1 MKKLCIWLCII
12 SGLISWE
19 TLQAQEAEVL
29 PQDTLSIKKKFRK
42 RPITLRAGL
51 DLYRP
56 IRTQI
61 DDEYSSFELVTD
73 LNITDNLYIALEAG
87 TEERTM
93 QSEQVNFDVT
103 GNYIKI
109 GIDYNM
115 FENWEGMDNQVYI
128 GFRIASSSHEL
139 NVNNYLLYTTDHF
152 FDDAITSSGYATGPR
167 PDLSANWFEIV
178 AGIKVELANN
188 LYTGFSLRLNVLM
201 GETVPEDFAN
211 LYIPG
216 FNKVTDDNNFS
227 VGFNYTLTYALPFRF
242 GKKDKE
248 LQAD

>member
-19 TLQAQEAEVL
+19 TLQAQEVEVL
-29 PQDTLSIKKKFRK
+29 SQDTLSIKKKFRK
-42 RPITLRAGL
+42 HPMTLRAGL

-93 QSEQVNFDVT
+93 QSEQVNFDVK

-128 GFRIASSSHEL
+128 GFRIAGSSHEL
-139 NVNNYLLYTTDHF
+139 NINNYLLYTTNHF
-152 FDDAITSSGYATGPR
+152 FDDAITSIGYATGPR

-178 AGIKVELANN
+178 TGIKVELTNN

-201 GETVPEDFAN
+201 GETVPENFAN
-211 LYIPG
+211 LFIPG

-227 VGFNYTLTYALPFRF
+227 VGFNYTLTYALRF

-248 LQAD
+248 LQTN